1 MLEVM
6 DGKGL
11 LERSHGWLWVVPVAP
26 LLAELGLGD
35 DDDDGLVI
43 TKDGRLDEG
52 TCDIS
57 PPGQAHERKFHGY
70 ASMDEENDATTPS
83 FLHVPL

>member
-35 DDDDGLVI
+35 DDDDAIV
-43 TKDGRLDEG
+43 
-52 TCDIS
+52 S
-57 PPGQAHERKFHGY
+57 
-70 ASMDEENDATTPS
+70 
-83 FLHVPL
+83 